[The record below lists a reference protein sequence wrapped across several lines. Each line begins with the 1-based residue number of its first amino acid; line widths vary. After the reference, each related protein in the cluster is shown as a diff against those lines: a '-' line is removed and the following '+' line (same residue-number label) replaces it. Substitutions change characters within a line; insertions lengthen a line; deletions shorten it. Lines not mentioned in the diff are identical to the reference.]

1 LYLKETNLVFNSYA
15 KLNLYL
21 EVLNRR
27 KDNYHNIKTVFE
39 RISLSDK
46 IILKPRK
53 DKSIKII
60 SKDPSLP
67 KDDSNLCYLSA
78 RLLQESLHT
87 RRGVDIEIIK
97 RIPIGAGLGGGSSNA
112 AAVLLGLNKLWELNL
127 SQNSLVRL
135 AKRIGCDVPFFIY
148 NTSFAQAQERGDRVR
163 PLGMLKKVRLW
174 HIMVVPKIKV
184 STPLIYKKWDAYSGL
199 TPPFFTSQSYKK
211 NKRAGL
217 TKPGYNVRILNLALR
232 KNDLSLIGKALF
244 NDLERITTKLYP
256 EVKRI
261 KKRLADLGLGAIL
274 MSGSGP
280 AVFAIVSSGKE
291 AVSLSRQLKQEG
303 RPWRIYVARTF

>member
-1 LYLKETNLVFNSYA
+1 MYLKETNLVFNSYA

-21 EVLNRR
+21 EVLNKR

-112 AAVLLGLNKLWELNL
+112 AVVLLGLNKLWKLNL

-148 NTSFAQAQERGDRVR
+148 NTSFAQAQERGDRVS

-174 HIMVVPKIKV
+174 HIVVVPKIKV
-184 STPLIYKKWDAYSGL
+184 STPFIYKKWDAYS
-199 TPPFFTSQSYKK
+199 
-211 NKRAGL
+211 GL

-244 NDLERITTKLYP
+244 NDLERITAKLYP

-280 AVFAIVSSGKE
+280 AVFAIVSSRKE
-291 AVSLSRQLKQEG
+291 AVSLNMQLKQEG